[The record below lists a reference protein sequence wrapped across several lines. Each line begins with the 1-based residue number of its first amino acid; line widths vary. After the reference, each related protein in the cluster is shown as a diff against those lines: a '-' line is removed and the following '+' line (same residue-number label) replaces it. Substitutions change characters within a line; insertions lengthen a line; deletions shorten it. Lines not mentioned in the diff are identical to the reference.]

1 MSATHDHDGAYR
13 TLGAGLILALV
24 IVSLTVGALC
34 YRGIL
39 QLVDAIGQM
48 GGQ

>member
-1 MSATHDHDGAYR
+1 MNVTDHDGAYR
-13 TLGAGLILALV
+13 VLGAGLILALV

-39 QLVDAIGQM
+39 QLIDAIQSF
-48 GGQ
+48 GG